1 MSGVSSSTALSVYLS
16 TIKDEQTQVS
26 RYVASDKQAAST
38 AASFSSTAATL
49 TTPTAI
55 LSNYKALQVLTGAY
69 NLSGQISQTAVL
81 RDLLIQNAD
90 SGTSLVS
97 ETDNT
102 DYLHFARA
110 TSDRNS
116 QTASLGAPA
125 TLSLVTSGA
134 AASSLTMQ
142 NTAWNL
148 ASSKQTAAAPG
159 VQWSFVL
166 NDGKASASIA
176 TALQTAAAATDS
188 GATYSVTASGTVTG
202 SPGAP
207 AVTTST
213 DSAGNTVYSLALA
226 TDSSGKVIKRA
237 DIVSVKTAAA
247 TASGGGSVQLAAL
260 QGAVTAAGFDA
271 TVSGSGGFTIIDPA
285 GNDTNTLARS
295 FGSAIAVATATTLD
309 PSGRLALGQAGTT
322 LSAGQ
327 VLTDGSTEIGT
338 VQSVDSFGN
347 VTLQKATTATIKAG
361 DTIQVV
367 TGLGF
372 SNVGTTVTA
381 TAATAAGG
389 QTLSLGKAGTGLKP
403 GQIVTSGGVSIGTI
417 GSVDN
422 KGTVT
427 LLAGSTK
434 AVASGAALVVLPAVS
449 GGTTAALADASNVKA
464 IVSGYETDAYETQMG
479 TQYAG
484 MDNALYYTRT
494 MGGITSINDL
504 MANAKLL
511 SVVTT
516 ALGMGSYFG
525 ALDFDQ
531 QVSLLTQKVDLK
543 TMTSPAGIK
552 QTSEQY
558 LISKAASASTQPTG
572 LVALLAGDATSSTD
586 LLSLINGA
594 ASPSSGVSGSSDPLL
609 GLFA

>member
-1 MSGVSSSTALSVYLS
+1 MSGISSSTALSVYLS

-26 RYVASDKQAAST
+26 RYVASDKQVAST

-69 NLSGQISQTAVL
+69 NLSGQISQTAVI
-81 RDLLIQNAD
+81 RDLLTQTAD
-90 SGTSLVS
+90 SSTSLVS

-125 TLSLVTSGA
+125 ALSLVTSGA

-142 NTAWNL
+142 NTAWSL
-148 ASSKQTAAAPG
+148 GSSKQTAAAPG

-176 TALQTAAAATDS
+176 TALQTAAATDKN
-188 GATYSVTASGTVTG
+188 ATYSVTASGTVTG

-237 DIVSVKTAAA
+237 DIVSVRTAAA
-247 TASGGGSVQLAAL
+247 TASGGGVQLAAL

-271 TVSGSGGFTIIDPA
+271 TVSGSGGFTIIDPP

-295 FGSAIAVATATTLD
+295 FGSAIATATATTLD
-309 PSGRLALGQAGTT
+309 PSGRLVLGQAGTT

-327 VLTDGSTEIGT
+327 VLTDGSTVIGT
-338 VQSVDSFGN
+338 VKSVDSFGN
-347 VTLQKATTATIKAG
+347 VSLQKATTATIKAG

-372 SNVGTTVTA
+372 SNVGTTVAA

-389 QTLSLGKAGTGLKP
+389 QTLSLGKAGETLKP

-449 GGTTAALADASNVKA
+449 GGTTPALDDASNVKA

-525 ALDFDQ
+525 ALDYDQ
-531 QVSLLTQKVDLK
+531 QVSLLTQKVNLK

-594 ASPSSGVSGSSDPLL
+594 SSPSSGSSGSSDPLL

>member
-26 RYVASDKQAAST
+26 RFVASDKQVAST
-38 AASFSSTAATL
+38 ASSFSSTAATL

-69 NLSGQISQTAVL
+69 DLSGQISQTAVL
-81 RDLLIQNAD
+81 KDLLTQTAD
-90 SGTSLVS
+90 SSTSLVS

-116 QTASLGAPA
+116 QTASLGAPTA
-125 TLSLVTSGA
+125 LSLVTSGG
-134 AASSLTMQ
+134 AASSLTVQ
-142 NTAWNL
+142 NTAWSL
-148 ASSKQTAAAPG
+148 TKAQQTATAPG

-166 NDGKASASIA
+166 NDGSASASIA
-176 TALQTAAAATDS
+176 SALQSAAAATNS
-188 GATYSVTASGTVTG
+188 GATYSVTASGTVTA

-226 TDSSGKVIKRA
+226 TDSTGAVTRRA
-237 DIVSVKTAAA
+237 DIVSVKTAPA
-247 TASGGGSVQLAAL
+247 TASGGGATQLAAL
-260 QGAVTAAGFDA
+260 QDAVTAAGFDA
-271 TVSGSGGFTIIDPA
+271 TVSGGDFTVIDPS

-295 FGSAIAVATATTLD
+295 FGSAIAVATAGTVD
-309 PSGRLALGQAGTT
+309 ASGRLVLGQAGTT

-338 VQSVDSFGN
+338 VKSVDSFGN
-347 VTLQKATTATIKAG
+347 VTLEAPAATTISAG
-361 DTIQVV
+361 DTIQVAI
-367 TGLGF
+367 GLGF
-372 SNVGTTVTA
+372 ANVGTTMTA
-381 TAATAAGG
+381 TAAAAQGS
-389 QTLSLGKAGTGLKP
+389 QTLSLGKAGEDLKP

-422 KGTVT
+422 SGTVT
-427 LLAGSTK
+427 LLTGSTE
-434 AVASGAALVVLPAVS
+434 AVASGASLVVLPAVS
-449 GGTTAALADASNVKA
+449 GGSTPALDDASNVKT
-464 IVSGYETDAYETQMG
+464 IVSNYETNAYETQMG
-479 TQYAG
+479 TEYPG
-484 MDNALYYTRT
+484 MDDALYYTRT
-494 MGGITSINDL
+494 MGSITSITDL

-525 ALDFDQ
+525 ALDYDQ

-558 LISKAASASTQPTG
+558 LINKAATTNTQPTG
-572 LVALLAGDATSSTD
+572 LVALLAGDAPSSAD
-586 LLSLINGA
+586 LFSLINGA
-594 ASPSSGVSGSSDPLL
+594 SSPSSGVSGSSDPLL

>member
-26 RYVASDKQAAST
+26 RYVASDKQVTAT
-38 AASFSSTAATL
+38 AAGFTSTAATL

-69 NLSGQISQTAVL
+69 NLSGQINETAVL
-81 RDLLIQNAD
+81 RDLLTQTAD
-90 SGTSLVS
+90 SSTSLVS
-97 ETDNT
+97 ESSNA

-116 QTASLGAPA
+116 QTASLGLPSAM
-125 TLSLVTSGA
+125 SLATSGG

-148 ASSKQTAAAPG
+148 AKGQQTATAPG

-166 NDGKASASIA
+166 NDGSASASIA
-176 TALQTAAAATDS
+176 SALKSAAAATDS
-188 GATYSVTASGTVTG
+188 GATYSVTASGAVTA

-237 DIVSVKTAAA
+237 DIVSVKTAPAG
-247 TASGGGSVQLAAL
+247 TSGGATQLAAL

-271 TVSGSGGFTIIDPA
+271 TVSASGGFTIVDPSTN
-285 GNDTNTLARS
+285 GTNTLARS
-295 FGSAIAVATATTLD
+295 FGTAIAIATAGTLD
-309 PSGRLALGQAGTT
+309 ASGRLELGQAGTT

-338 VQSVDSFGN
+338 VKSVDSFGN
-347 VTLQKATTATIKAG
+347 VTLEAPAATTIKAG
-361 DTIQVV
+361 DTIQAV

-372 SNVGTTVTA
+372 ANVGTTM
-381 TAATAAGG
+381 TAAAAARGS
-389 QTLSLGKAGTGLKP
+389 QTLSLGKAGASLKP
-403 GQIVTSGGVSIGTI
+403 GQIITSGGVSIGTI
-417 GSVDN
+417 GSVDS
-422 KGTVT
+422 KGNVT
-427 LLAGSTK
+427 LLAGSTQ
-434 AVASGAALVVLPAVS
+434 AVAGGASVVVLPAVS
-449 GGTTAALADASNVKA
+449 GGTTPALDDASNVKT
-464 IVSGYETDAYETQMG
+464 IVSSYETNAYETQMG
-479 TQYAG
+479 TEYPG
-484 MDNALYYTRT
+484 MDDALYYTRT
-494 MGGITSINDL
+494 MGSITSITNL

-525 ALDFDQ
+525 ALDYDQ
-531 QVSLLTQKVDLK
+531 QVSLLTQKVNLK

-558 LISKAASASTQPTG
+558 LISKAASTSTAPTG

-594 ASPSSGVSGSSDPLL
+594 SNPSSDVATSTDPLL

>member
-26 RYVASDKQAAST
+26 RYVASDRQVAST
-38 AASFSSTAATL
+38 AASFTGTAATL

-69 NLSGQISQTAVL
+69 DLSGQINQTAVL
-81 RDLLIQNAD
+81 RDLLTQNAD
-90 SGTSLVS
+90 SSSSLVS
-97 ETDNT
+97 ETDNA

-116 QTASLGAPA
+116 QTASLGAPSA
-125 TLSLVTSGA
+125 LSLSTSGA
-134 AASSLTMQ
+134 AAASLLMQ
-142 NTAWNL
+142 NTAWSL
-148 ASSKQTAAAPG
+148 SGSQQTAAAPG

-166 NDGKASASIA
+166 NDGSASASIA
-176 TALQTAAAATDS
+176 NALRSAAAATDD
-188 GATYSVTASGTVTG
+188 GATYSVTASGTVTA

-207 AVTTST
+207 KVTRST

-226 TDSSGKVIKRA
+226 TDASGAVTKRA
-237 DIVSVKTAAA
+237 DIVSVKTAPASSAGGA
-247 TASGGGSVQLAAL
+247 TQLASL
-260 QGAVTAAGFDA
+260 QGALTAAGFDA
-271 TVSGSGGFTIIDPA
+271 TVSGGGNLTVIDPA
-285 GNDTNTLARS
+285 TRGANTLARS
-295 FGSAIAVATATTLD
+295 FGSAIAVATAGTLD
-309 PSGRLALGQAGTT
+309 ASGRLALGQAGKS

-338 VQSVDSFGN
+338 VKSVDSFGN
-347 VTLQKATTATIKAG
+347 VSLTAPAAATISAG

-372 SNVGTTVTA
+372 ANVGTTM
-381 TAATAAGG
+381 TAAAASAQGSR
-389 QTLSLGKAGTGLKP
+389 TLSLGPAGKDLQP

-422 KGTVT
+422 SGTVT
-427 LLAGSTK
+427 LLAGSTA
-434 AVASGAALVVLPAVS
+434 AVASGAPLVVLPAVS
-449 GGTTAALADASNVKA
+449 GGSTPALDDAANVKT
-464 IVSGYETDAYETQMG
+464 IVSSYETNAYETQMG
-479 TQYAG
+479 REYPG
-484 MDNALYYTRT
+484 MDDALYYTRT
-494 MGGITSINDL
+494 MGSITSITGL

-511 SVVTT
+511 SVVTN

-525 ALDFDQ
+525 ALDYDQ
-531 QVSLLTQKVDLK
+531 QVSLLTQKVNLK

-552 QTSEQY
+552 QTAEQY
-558 LISKAASASTQPTG
+558 LIGKAASASTAPTG
-572 LVALLAGDATSSTD
+572 LVALLAGDASSDTS
-586 LLSLINGA
+586 LFSLINGV
-594 ASPSSGVSGSSDPLL
+594 SNPSAGIANRTDPLL